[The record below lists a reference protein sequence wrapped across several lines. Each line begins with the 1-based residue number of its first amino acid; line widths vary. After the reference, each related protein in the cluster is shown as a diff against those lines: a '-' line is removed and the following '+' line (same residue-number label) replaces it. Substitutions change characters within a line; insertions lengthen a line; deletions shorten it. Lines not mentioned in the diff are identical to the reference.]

1 MEVQLINNV
10 MIVSGIQQSDSVI
23 HIHTFILFQILF
35 PFSVS
40 HFSYVRLFVTPW
52 TVSHQAPLSMEFF
65 RQEYWS
71 GSPFPS
77 SGISP
82 TQESNPGP
90 LHCRQIFPF
99 RLLHNIE
106 QSSLCYAVGSYLLSI
121 LNTAMCTCP
130 FQTP

>member
-52 TVSHQAPLSMEFF
+52 TVSHQSPLSMGFST
-65 RQEYWS
+65 QEYWS
-71 GSPFPS
+71 RSPFPS
-77 SGISP
+77 PGYIPEPGMEPQSP
-82 TQESNPGP
+82 ALQTDS
-90 LHCRQIFPF
+90 
-99 RLLHNIE
+99 LLSEPSEN
-106 QSSLCYAVGSYLLSI
+106 YLL
-121 LNTAMCTCP
+121 
-130 FQTP
+130 